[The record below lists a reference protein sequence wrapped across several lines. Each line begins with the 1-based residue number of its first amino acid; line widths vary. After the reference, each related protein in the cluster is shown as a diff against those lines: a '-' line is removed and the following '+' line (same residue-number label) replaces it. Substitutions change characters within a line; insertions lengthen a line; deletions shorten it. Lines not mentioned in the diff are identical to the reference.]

1 MEPNIDVFSAFG
13 SAANGGSI
21 DEKMQKQLMEEEA
34 AAMEKFRA
42 GASASN
48 PFASAPAQGSEETPN
63 ILDLFGVAAP
73 AGGAA
78 PPQPGAGAAAASDDL
93 LQLSGNPF
101 ANMLNAAGAASNNS
115 FAAAAPTS
123 NPMFPPASTGKSFI
137 FILYIHLVFHLV

>member
-1 MEPNIDVFSAFG
+1 METYVDIFSAFG

-21 DEKMQKQLMEEEA
+21 DEKMQRQLMEEEA
-34 AAMEKFRA
+34 AAMEKFRE

-48 PFASAPAQGSEETPN
+48 PFAAAPAQGSEETPN

-78 PPQPGAGAAAASDDL
+78 PQPGAGAAASDDL

-115 FAAAAPTS
+115 FAAAPTS
-123 NPMFPPASTGKSFI
+123 NPMFPPASTGKPSFCL
-137 FILYIHLVFHLV
+137 ILCLVSSTL